1 MIDLI
6 DITKKYE
13 TPDGE
18 ITALDRINL
27 HIEKGEIFG
36 IIGLSGAGKST
47 LLRCINRLEEPT
59 SGKVV
64 IDGID
69 MTSLNKSDLRKM
81 RRRIGIIFQH
91 FNLLMNSDVY
101 ENIAFPLKI
110 TGTHKS
116 EIDKKVNELLTV
128 VELMDKKD
136 VYPSQLSGGQKQ
148 RVGIARALA
157 NNPDI
162 LLCDEATSALDP
174 TTTESILTLLK
185 DINKKFG
192 ITVVVV
198 THEMD
203 VIKKLCDRVAV
214 IENSVIVEQGT
225 VLDLFTNPK
234 AQTSKRFLKNMI
246 AKLPRNMLLD
256 DDNPG
261 EEVLRIS
268 FLGENTGKPFIS
280 YIIRKFDVDANI
292 IAGNIENIQDMKVG
306 NLIIKLSGKS
316 ENIKSAVD
324 YLSSNNVRIEVLK
337 NGNL

>member
-1 MIDLI
+1 
-6 DITKKYE
+6 
-13 TPDGE
+13 
-18 ITALDRINL
+18 
-27 HIEKGEIFG
+27 
-36 IIGLSGAGKST
+36 
-47 LLRCINRLEEPT
+47 
-59 SGKVV
+59 
-64 IDGID
+64 
-69 MTSLNKSDLRKM
+69 
-81 RRRIGIIFQH
+81 
-91 FNLLMNSDVY
+91 
-101 ENIAFPLKI
+101 
-110 TGTHKS
+110 
-116 EIDKKVNELLTV
+116 
-128 VELMDKKD
+128 
-136 VYPSQLSGGQKQ
+136 SGGQKQ

-192 ITVVVV
+192 ITMVVV
-198 THEMD
+198 THEMG

-234 AQTSKRFLKNMI
+234 AQTSKRFLKDMI
-246 AKLPRNMLLD
+246 AKLPKNMLLD

-280 YIIRKFDVDANI
+280 HIIRKFDVDANI